1 MKSIGFIDFYLSE
14 WHANNYPAWLSEVNE
29 KNGTDFAVKYAWAEQ
44 EVSPRDGVTSAQWCE
59 KFGVELCSSL
69 EELCEKSDYLLILA
83 PSDPEKHL
91 QYAKTALKY
100 GKPTYIDKTFAPNSA
115 EAEEIAALAK
125 KYNTPMFSTSA
136 LRYGPEL
143 SEMKDVKNVITAG
156 SGSSANE
163 YLVHQLEMIVKLMGV
178 DAKKIKAETQGNQGI
193 YRVDYG
199 NGSMATAVYAPT
211 LPFAVC
217 IETYDGKSVSKEI
230 SWGYFETLIEKILT
244 FYETGEVDFD
254 ISETLTVMKLRER
267 LLANA
272 GEWEDL
278 Q

>member
-1 MKSIGFIDFYLSE
+1 MKKIGFIDYFMSE
-14 WHANNYPAWLSEVNE
+14 WHSNNYPAMFRDACTKLGLEYE
-29 KNGTDFAVKYAWAEQ
+29 IAYAWSELDDSPDGKTCDAWCAEF
-44 EVSPRDGVTSAQWCE
+44 GVTRCAT
-59 KFGVELCSSL
+59 L
-69 EELCEKSDYLLILA
+69 EEVCEKSDVLLVLC
-83 PSDPEKHL
+83 PGVPDKHL
-91 QYAKTALKY
+91 PYARRVLPY